1 MKCRFQL
8 KYTELNILNP
18 KEINSAMEDMVSGTE
33 LASAEVG

>member
-8 KYTELNILNP
+8 KYTELNMLNP